1 VAATQLRDWFENE
14 GWRLEPGEL
23 RAALTMH
30 GADEETIADLVDE
43 GADRRHRQPLEEREP
58 EAHRGDNGTVAA
70 NVSAATTGEQPS
82 RSSNGSEIARRADAN
97 VVPITEAP
105 SHGNVPPQ
113 NLEAEESVLGAMM
126 ISQGAVDAVSEVLS
140 PDGSDFY
147 RPSHALIYKAALAIV
162 EAGERVD
169 VISLA
174 DKLEQQGCLDGAGG
188 KIRLHELAGLV
199 PDSVRARHYAAIVK
213 ENATLRGLIRAGG
226 EITRLGWDRPGD
238 ATELVDQAQQ
248 ITLELGD
255 DVSGP
260 GIEHV
265 EHSVV
270 ETFRRMTARAES
282 DSEYVG
288 VPSGLHDLDE
298 LTAGFEPGNLII
310 VAARPS
316 MGKSALV
323 HTFLANIT
331 IRQRRPVGLFTAEM
345 SKGEVTQRLLAREAK
360 VDGQRIRKA
369 KQLDG
374 VEWTSLARAADTL
387 KKAPFY
393 HDDRAQL
400 GLAHV
405 RSESRRLKKRHPDL
419 ALIAV
424 DYLQLMSSEGEN
436 RTQEVSKLSR
446 GLKILA
452 RDLNVPVIAL
462 SQLSRAVEQR
472 ADKRPILSDLRESGT
487 IEQDADLVMFL
498 YRDEYYN
505 DDSDARGVAE
515 IDLAKHRNGPTDRI
529 KVAFQKRWAGFSD
542 LAPVHTP
549 GVFG

>member
-14 GWRLEPGEL
+14 GWHLEPGEL

-43 GADRRHRQPLEEREP
+43 GADRRRRQPEPRAREGTP
-58 EAHRGDNGTVAA
+58 EGTKQGVVIGKTLQTARARESENGT
-70 NVSAATTGEQPS
+70 S
-82 RSSNGSEIARRADAN
+82 IAP

-126 ISQGAVDAVSEVLS
+126 IAPGAIDAVTEIL
-140 PDGSDFY
+140 DASDFY
-147 RPSHALIYKAALAIV
+147 RESHAKIYRAALTLHEKGDPVDAITLT
-162 EAGERVD
+162 D
-169 VISLA
+169 Q
-174 DKLEQQGCLDGAGG
+174 LEQAGHLEDVGG
-188 KIRLHELAGLV
+188 KVRLHELANLV
-199 PDSVRARHYAAIVK
+199 PASTSAARYARIVR

-226 EITRLGWDRPGD
+226 EISRLGWDRPGD

-255 DVSGP
+255 DASGP

-323 HTFLANIT
+323 HTFLANIS
-331 IRQRRPVGLFTAEM
+331 IRQQRPTGLFTAEM

-374 VEWTSLARAADTL
+374 VEWTSLANAADTL